1 MNISIT
7 GTLGSGKSSVCKI
20 LKENGYDIISNG
32 VLFRE
37 IAEEKGITVVELN
50 ELAKKDKS
58 IDDMLDERS
67 IRLGKELDS
76 TIFDSRMGWHFI
88 PDSFKVFLLADTT
101 EAGRRVY
108 NDNRVSESYNDPATA
123 KADLIKRQ
131 LMEKKRF
138 SDLYQT
144 DYLNLNNYDLV
155 IESTYATPD
164 QIAEQILKGVEEKV
178 TSQAKLNPKSLY
190 PAERAKEE
198 GEILVTPIHNKFI
211 LVSGLK
217 KWKELLKE
225 EAVFAPVQFVEQGS
239 AQAAA
244 EDVFEAVEKE
254 FGFKY
259 LEYPD
264 KKAEVILDF
273 FAE

>member
-88 PDSFKVFLLADTT
+88 PDSFKC
-101 EAGRRVY
+101 
-108 NDNRVSESYNDPATA
+108 SCW
-123 KADLIKRQ
+123 
-131 LMEKKRF
+131 
-138 SDLYQT
+138 
-144 DYLNLNNYDLV
+144 
-155 IESTYATPD
+155 
-164 QIAEQILKGVEEKV
+164 QI
-178 TSQAKLNPKSLY
+178 
-190 PAERAKEE
+190 
-198 GEILVTPIHNKFI
+198 
-211 LVSGLK
+211 
-217 KWKELLKE
+217 
-225 EAVFAPVQFVEQGS
+225 
-239 AQAAA
+239 
-244 EDVFEAVEKE
+244 
-254 FGFKY
+254 
-259 LEYPD
+259 
-264 KKAEVILDF
+264 
-273 FAE
+273 

>member
-1 MNISIT
+1 M
-7 GTLGSGKSSVCKI
+7 
-20 LKENGYDIISNG
+20 
-32 VLFRE
+32 
-37 IAEEKGITVVELN
+37 
-50 ELAKKDKS
+50 
-58 IDDMLDERS
+58 
-67 IRLGKELDS
+67 
-76 TIFDSRMGWHFI
+76 
-88 PDSFKVFLLADTT
+88 T

-178 TSQAKLNPKSLY
+178 MSQAKLNPKSLY
-190 PAERAKEE
+190 PAEEAKDE

-239 AQAAA
+239 VQIAA
-244 EDVFEAVEKE
+244 EDVFEAVEKS
-254 FGFKY
+254 
-259 LEYPD
+259 LVLNIWSIRI
-264 KKAEVILDF
+264 KKPK
-273 FAE
+273 